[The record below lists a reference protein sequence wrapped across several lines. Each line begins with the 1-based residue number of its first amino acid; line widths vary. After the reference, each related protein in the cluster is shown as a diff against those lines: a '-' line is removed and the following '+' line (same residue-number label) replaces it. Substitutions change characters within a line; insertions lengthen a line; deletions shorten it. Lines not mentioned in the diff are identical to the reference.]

1 MKNIGMTHL
10 DFLPVFQHVSVLDFF
25 YFRNVCQRIITHTL
39 VYASGTSGIGCIR
52 FKHGV
57 VRWHTCTSR
66 QKIVSIFR
74 RMVYAKHML
83 NTLEVR

>member
-1 MKNIGMTHL
+1 MVL
-10 DFLPVFQHVSVLDFF
+10 AYASVS
-25 YFRNVCQRIITHTL
+25 QMITHTL
-39 VYASGTSGIGCIR
+39 VYSSVTFGIGCIR

-57 VRWHTCTSR
+57 IRWHTSR
-66 QKIVSIFR
+66 QKIILSYLKIVSIFR